1 MKSKLGTPQ
10 GSVLN
15 HLLSNIVLHQF
26 DKYVMEVIVPENTKG
41 IRRNTNP
48 EYNNLI
54 SQRYIR
60 GKYQGPDKI
69 TRDIFLKKLREI
81 PRMDTYESTFRRCMY
96 VRYAKS
102 FLILLEGR
110 KLEALSIR
118 QQIQGTL
125 LDKCGLEIN
134 LEKTLVT
141 NIKDKFEFLGASIAK
156 SKIVNLKIKSISRF
170 GSIITTRPRLR
181 LKINIPTLKLINLYR
196 ESGFVKRNEKGQVL
210 AIPRTNLVN
219 LDHATILQYFNSVV
233 KVLIN
238 YYTFSANRVEIKNL
252 ILLLRICLAK
262 TLARKFKLR
271 SARQAFKKFGPFLK
285 DPITDLQF
293 LLPKTLKAINKFNIK
308 NQGSPKK
315 TFTHTWQSRF
325 N

>member
-1 MKSKLGTPQ
+1 
-10 GSVLN
+10 
-15 HLLSNIVLHQF
+15 
-26 DKYVMEVIVPENTKG
+26 MEVIVPENTKG

>member
-1 MKSKLGTPQ
+1 LKSKLGTPQ